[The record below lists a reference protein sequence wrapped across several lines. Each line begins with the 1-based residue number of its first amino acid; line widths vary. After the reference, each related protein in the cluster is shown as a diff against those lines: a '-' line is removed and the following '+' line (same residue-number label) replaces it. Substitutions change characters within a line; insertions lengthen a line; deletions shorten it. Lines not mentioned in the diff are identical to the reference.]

1 MSMQGHLAVRRIAA
15 GLFVLSLAPRA
26 AIAAENVD
34 LDTVNRI
41 RDEGLRRSQVMETL
55 RVLTDEIGPRL
66 SASPQDEAARAWAAG
81 KFREWGL
88 SNVAL
93 EPFDFG
99 EGWSFSRCEVR
110 VVAPFTVPVAALPRA
125 WTPGTAGTVRG
136 RAVRAKLES
145 DEDLE
150 QQKGKLKG
158 AVVFLDEARSKPAV
172 DLEGKTE
179 FSRYEKENLARLEP
193 FEIPGE
199 RDESWR
205 ERARKAWV
213 LWPKLAKFLEE
224 EGVVA
229 LVELSS
235 RDNGILRLGGGGSRG
250 IAGRPRGTPSIA
262 MAEEPY
268 QRIVRLLE
276 HDKEVELE
284 LTIDAEFHPGDG
296 KARNVVAEI
305 PGTDKGGG
313 LVLAGAHLD
322 SWHAG
327 TGANDNAAGSAVVM
341 EAARILKA
349 LGVKPR
355 RTLRFL
361 LWSAEEQ
368 GLLGSRAYVAAHF
381 ATRPVNTDAEE
392 ADYPAS
398 MRKRKWPITPL
409 PDHAKVSA
417 YFNLDNGGGRIRGIY
432 AQENVAAAPIF
443 RAWLEPFH
451 DLGAETVSTNATGS
465 TDHVPFDEAG
475 IPGFQF
481 IQDPLDYFT
490 RTHHTNLDTFDRSP
504 REDMMQA
511 ATIMAAFLYQAAM
524 REAPLPRKPLPRE
537 PVEKPKKKDA
547 GKAPSGAL
555 AAASGKGAA
564 GGN

>member
-1 MSMQGHLAVRRIAA
+1 LVLVFSAGAA
-15 GLFVLSLAPRA
+15 RA
-26 AIAAENVD
+26 AEDVELEII
-34 LDTVNRI
+34 NRI

-66 SASPQDEAARAWAAG
+66 SASPPDEAARAWAAQ
-81 KFREWGL
+81 KFRDWGL
-88 SNVAL
+88 VNVAL
-93 EPFDFG
+93 EPFEFG
-99 EGWSFSRCEVR
+99 EGWTFSRCEVR

-125 WTPGTAGTVRG
+125 WTPGTQGTVRG

-145 DEDLE
+145 AEDLE
-150 QQKGKLKG
+150 KQKGKLKG
-158 AVVFLDEARSKPAV
+158 AIVLLDEARTKPAV
-172 DLEGKTE
+172 ELEGKPE
-179 FSRYEKENLARLEP
+179 LSRYEKTDLERLQP

-213 LWPKLAKFLEE
+213 FWPQLAKFLED

-235 RDNGILRLGGGGSRG
+235 RDHGILRLGGGGSRG
-250 IAGRPRGTPSIA
+250 AAGRPRGTPSIA

-268 QRIVRLLE
+268 LRIVRLLD
-276 HDKEVELE
+276 HDNEVELE

-305 PGTDKGGG
+305 AGTDKGGG

-355 RTLRFL
+355 RTMRFL

-368 GLLGSRAYVAAHF
+368 GLLGSRAYVAAHY
-381 ATRPVNTDAEE
+381 ATRPLNTDPEE
-392 ADYPAS
+392 AEYPAS

-443 RAWLEPFH
+443 RAWLEPWH

-465 TDHVPFDEAG
+465 TDHVPFDEVG
-475 IPGFQF
+475 IPAFQF
-481 IQDPLDYFT
+481 IQDPLDYT
-490 RTHHTNLDTFDRSP
+490 SRTHHTQLDTYERAP

-511 ATIMAAFLYQAAM
+511 ATIMAAFVYQAAM

-537 PVEKPKKKDA
+537 PLEKPKKPKE
-547 GKAPSGAL
+547 GEKEPSGVP
-555 AAASGKGAA
+555 AAASGKGVA